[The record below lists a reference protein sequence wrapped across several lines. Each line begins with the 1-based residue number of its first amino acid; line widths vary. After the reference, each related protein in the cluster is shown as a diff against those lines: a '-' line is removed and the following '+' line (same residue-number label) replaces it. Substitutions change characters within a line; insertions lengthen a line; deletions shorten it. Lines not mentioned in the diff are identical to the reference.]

1 MIINWRYSI
10 STTPRLVRLDVLRGF
25 AVALM
30 IIYHTCYDLN
40 YFQVLHLNLQHHLG
54 WLMFRN
60 FIVTSFVCIVGISLV
75 YAHYPILHWQKWA
88 LQLIKLL
95 LSALLVSI
103 VSFWLFKQRFIFFGI
118 LHFISL
124 AVLIGIL
131 FLRSTKLTAIAA
143 LLCLSIGLF
152 LQHPICN
159 QNSLQWLGC
168 MTFKPLTEDYV
179 PFLPWF
185 AGVLLGTLLAKIP
198 LIRYWLCIPYIFSSL
213 KGFAWLGNHSLAI
226 YLLHQPLLFGIIAPI
241 AWLIR

>member
-1 MIINWRYSI
+1 MIINERYSI
-10 STTPRLVRLDVLRGF
+10 STPPRLVRLDALRGF

-54 WLMFRN
+54 WLAFRN
-60 FIVTSFVCIVGISLV
+60 LIVASFVCIVGISLV
-75 YAHYPILHWQKWA
+75 YAHYPTIHWRKWSV
-88 LQLIKLL
+88 QFIKLL

-103 VSFWLFKQRFIFFGI
+103 VSFWLFKQRFIFFGV

-131 FLRSTKLTAIAA
+131 FLRNTWLAIGGA
-143 LLCLSIGLF
+143 LFCLSIGLF

-168 MTFKPLTEDYV
+168 MTFKPPTEDYV

-185 AGVLLGTLLAKIP
+185 AGVLLGILLAKIP
-198 LIRYWLCIPYIFSSL
+198 LIRHWLCTPHLFSFL
-213 KGFAWLGNHSLAI
+213 KRFAWLGRHSLAI